1 MDRRHPSD
9 PVSVFAA
16 FDLPATEPVY
26 GDPPREDAPPAQEG
40 ETLRLAVAGALG
52 SGGRVDLNRTGAREA
67 GRSV

>member
-1 MDRRHPSD
+1 MHRRHLSD

-26 GDPPREDAPPAQEG
+26 GDPPREDVPTPQEA
-40 ETLRLAVAGALG
+40 ETLRLCVVRALG
-52 SGGRVDLNRTGAREA
+52 ARGRPDAVRTAQEA